1 MRTLMILYV
10 VIGFAIVFTSST
22 ALYNEEYTAVLGIF
36 IGIFVMQDG
45 IELIRKRW

>member
-1 MRTLMILYV
+1 MILYV

-36 IGIFVMQDG
+36 IGIFAMQDG
-45 IELIRKRW
+45 IELIGKRW

>member
-36 IGIFVMQDG
+36 IGIFMIQDG
-45 IELIRKRW
+45 ITSIKEKW